1 MGLSTHRHNIIDL
14 IYGQISFNCCL
25 SNAFKLKLGYNLKI
39 FLVTIKRA
47 AEKDIAKHVI
57 RLAKVIHT
65 RHVQPRCAQLP
76 SLIVYFAMV

>member
-1 MGLSTHRHNIIDL
+1 MGLCTHRHNIIDL

-57 RLAKVIHT
+57 RLAKVIPT